1 MAKERI
7 QWLDIVKGIAILG
20 VVLQHTFQRLMT
32 YYNLN
37 DDVILNYLN
46 RIVVSCNMELF
57 FFISGVIFFLQR
69 ERYQNNPKWFV
80 KTRFID
86 LMIPYLILGPI
97 IWFGKFALS
106 SMVKNQ
112 VSVDDLLDMFV
123 TPIAFMWFIY
133 ILFFV

>member
-46 RIVVSCNMELF
+46 KIVVSCNMELF
-57 FFISGVIFFLQR
+57 FFISGVIF
-69 ERYQNNPKWFV
+69 
-80 KTRFID
+80 
-86 LMIPYLILGPI
+86 
-97 IWFGKFALS
+97 
-106 SMVKNQ
+106 
-112 VSVDDLLDMFV
+112 
-123 TPIAFMWFIY
+123 
-133 ILFFV
+133 